1 MTVNTHNRLFKR
13 RQAMKGKGLAAV
25 IIIIAVMA
33 FIGTAAA
40 QGPEMMTYSGIISQ
54 ATSAR
59 D

>member
-1 MTVNTHNRLFKR
+1 
-13 RQAMKGKGLAAV
+13 MKGKGLAAV

-33 FIGTAAA
+33 FIGKAAA